1 MKSIGAGSDI
11 QIQELL
17 QFMYLLPTA
26 IVKFEQDGK
35 VDMLTPHAVQL
46 LEELG
51 IDSGAATGTE
61 ILNSLSP
68 GLAEYG
74 ETRRAA

>member
-1 MKSIGAGSDI
+1 MKSVDVGGEL
-11 QIQELL
+11 QIKELL